1 MMFGS
6 IAMYNSLTERWPG
19 AFSIEKRKL
28 DLSTNGH
35 TDHRGSDALVV
46 DGVTKFGE

>member
-1 MMFGS
+1 
-6 IAMYNSLTERWPG
+6 MYNSQAERRAGVFP
-19 AFSIEKRKL
+19 IEKRKL

-46 DGVTKFGE
+46 DVVTKFGE